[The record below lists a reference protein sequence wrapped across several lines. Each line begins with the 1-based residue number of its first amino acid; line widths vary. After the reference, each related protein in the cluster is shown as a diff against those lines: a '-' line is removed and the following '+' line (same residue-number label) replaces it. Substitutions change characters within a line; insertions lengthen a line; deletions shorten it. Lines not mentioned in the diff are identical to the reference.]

1 MATIREK
8 IKVKK
13 SLTLFLLNQFK
24 LCSIVNFSLE
34 VKDLSPPLDL
44 KSQSRKRE
52 RKRKTFSEHDLGIYV
67 HDICQSVTR
76 YSLRIRKNFYC
87 SR

>member
-1 MATIREK
+1 MATIGEQ
-8 IKVKK
+8 IKVKR

-34 VKDLSPPLDL
+34 VKDLSPPPDL

-52 RKRKTFSEHDLGIYV
+52 RKRKTFSGHD
-67 HDICQSVTR
+67 
-76 YSLRIRKNFYC
+76 
-87 SR
+87 